1 MIPSDWIQIRYL
13 SRNLLYLSLSRPH
26 SEFTSGRCFHI
37 QRGPCPSG
45 SGVSTRVISALR
57 SGCQGKKTESASAPR
72 EAQGT
77 QMKAIWTP
85 CVYVGAGCGHICVV
99 MRACIFARVYVQACT
114 HRGRAAVPVCLLTDS
129 LLVNEQLSAITIH
142 EPCHSPPLSKHQHLK
157 PWNPLVSH

>member
-1 MIPSDWIQIRYL
+1 MIPSDWIQIHYL

-57 SGCQGKKTESASAPR
+57 SGCQGKKTGSASAPQK
-72 EAQGT
+72 AQGT

-99 MRACIFARVYVQACT
+99 MRACILCVFMCKHVHIGEGRLFQSACWQTVSWLMSSCRPSLFMSPVT
-114 HRGRAAVPVCLLTDS
+114 HLPSQSTS
-129 LLVNEQLSAITIH
+129 T
-142 EPCHSPPLSKHQHLK
+142 
-157 PWNPLVSH
+157 WNPETP

>member
-1 MIPSDWIQIRYL
+1 MIPSDWIQIHYL
-13 SRNLLYLSLSRPH
+13 SRNLLYLLLSRSH

-45 SGVSTRVISALR
+45 SGVSTRVISTLR
-57 SGCQGKKTESASAPR
+57 SGCQGEKTGAASAPQK
-72 EAQGT
+72 AQGT
-77 QMKAIWTP
+77 QMKAIRTP
-85 CVYVGAGCGHICVV
+85 CVHVGAWLWAHLRGHAR
-99 MRACIFARVYVQACT
+99 MYFACVYVQVCT

-142 EPCHSPPLSKHQHLK
+142 EPCHSPPLSKLQHLK